1 MDLCAHNYVH
11 LKSLEEPQ
19 MIEDPI
25 VEEVR
30 NYRLEHAAKYGNN
43 LERIILDFRKK
54 EHESKRKVLN
64 PGPKILLRKTG
75 S

>member
-1 MDLCAHNYVH
+1 
-11 LKSLEEPQ
+11 

-25 VEEVR
+25 VKEVR
-30 NYRLEHAAKYGNN
+30 HYRQEHAAKYGNN
-43 LERIILDFRKK
+43 LERIIAAFRKK
-54 EHESKRKVLN
+54 EHESKHKVLN

>member
-1 MDLCAHNYVH
+1 
-11 LKSLEEPQ
+11 

-25 VEEVR
+25 VKEVR
-30 NYRLEHAAKYGNN
+30 HYRQEHAAKYGNN
-43 LERIILDFRKK
+43 LERIIAAFRKK
-54 EHESKRKVLN
+54 ERESKHKLLN